1 MSKFDLYARYYDLL
15 YHDKDYE
22 SEVDYINRLIKMYS
36 DKPLSSIL
44 DIGCGTGKH
53 AHLLSKLGYEIDGV
67 DMAPN
72 MIKLA
77 QSNYNTNDKL
87 QFFNGNATSFR
98 NGKTYDVVTSLFH
111 VISYQNSNKDL
122 IDSFTTA
129 HMHLE
134 TNGLFIFDFWY
145 GPGVLTDRP
154 IERTKR
160 LENDAIRVERKA
172 KPVLHVNENIVDVNY
187 DIEIFDKSNSTFENI
202 HEKHSMRYLFY
213 PELINLLQ
221 STGFETI
228 GFYHW
233 MSTDAPDSNS
243 WNGVIIAKRK

>member
-22 SEVDYINRLIKMYS
+22 SEVEYIDGLIKLFS
-36 DKPLSSIL
+36 DASLSSIL

-53 AHLLSKLGYEIDGV
+53 AHLLSKLGYKVDGV

-77 QSNYNTNDKL
+77 KSNYNSNVSL
-87 QFFNGNATSFR
+87 QFFDGNATSFR
-98 NGKTYDVVTSLFH
+98 NGKTYGVVTSLFH
-111 VISYQNSNKDL
+111 VISYQNSNENL

-129 HMHLE
+129 HTHLE
-134 TNGLFIFDFWY
+134 KNGLFIFDFWY

-154 IERTKR
+154 QKRTKL

-172 KPVLHVNENIVDVNY
+172 IPVLHVNENIVDVNY
-187 DIEIFDKSNSTFENI
+187 EIEIFDKSNSAIQNI

-221 STGFETI
+221 STGFEI
-228 GFYHW
+228 VEFYHW
-233 MSTDAPDSNS
+233 MSRDTPDSNT